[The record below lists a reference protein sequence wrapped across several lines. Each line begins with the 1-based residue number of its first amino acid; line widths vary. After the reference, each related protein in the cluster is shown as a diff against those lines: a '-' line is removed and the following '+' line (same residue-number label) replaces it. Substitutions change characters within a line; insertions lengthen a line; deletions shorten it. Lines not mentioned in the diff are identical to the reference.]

1 MKKYEVTIYGR
12 TNTILTGIR
21 SKKLYSEIII
31 SDNKNNAKK
40 EALNN
45 FYMFINDLWK
55 GVLNRFDIKKHVYNL
70 YVFNHFIPP
79 MLYNLN
85 LTICYHILFLL
96 STIILTFH

>member
-21 SKKLYSEIII
+21 SKRLYSEIIT

-45 FYMFINDLWK
+45 FYMLIKDLWK
-55 GVLNRFDIKKHVYNL
+55 ETINRRDIKIECE
-70 YVFNHFIPP
+70 YVSWLTCDEEKTIYINE
-79 MLYNLN
+79 MLK
-85 LTICYHILFLL
+85 
-96 STIILTFH
+96 

>member
-21 SKKLYSEIII
+21 SKKLYSEIIT

-45 FYMFINDLWK
+45 FYMLIKDLWK
-55 GVLNRFDIKKHVYNL
+55 ETINRRDIKIECE
-70 YVFNHFIPP
+70 YVSWLTYDGEEMIYINE
-79 MLYNLN
+79 MLK
-85 LTICYHILFLL
+85 
-96 STIILTFH
+96 

>member
-31 SDNKNNAKK
+31 SNNKNNAKK

-45 FYMFINDLWK
+45 FYMLIKDLWK
-55 GVLNRFDIKKHVYNL
+55 ETINRRDIKIECE
-70 YVFNHFIPP
+70 YVSWLTYDGEETIYINE
-79 MLYNLN
+79 MLKY
-85 LTICYHILFLL
+85 
-96 STIILTFH
+96 

>member
-21 SKKLYSEIII
+21 SKKLYSEIIT

-45 FYMFINDLWK
+45 FYMLIKDLWK
-55 GVLNRFDIKKHVYNL
+55 ETINRRDIKIECE
-70 YVFNHFIPP
+70 YVSWLIYDEEETIYINE
-79 MLYNLN
+79 MLK
-85 LTICYHILFLL
+85 
-96 STIILTFH
+96 

>member
-21 SKKLYSEIII
+21 SKKLYSEIIT

-45 FYMFINDLWK
+45 FYMLIKDLWK
-55 GVLNRFDIKKHVYNL
+55 EIINKRDIKIECE
-70 YVFNHFIPP
+70 YVSWLTYDEGETIYINE
-79 MLYNLN
+79 MLK
-85 LTICYHILFLL
+85 
-96 STIILTFH
+96 

>member
-45 FYMFINDLWK
+45 FYMLIKDLWK
-55 GVLNRFDIKKHVYNL
+55 ETINRRDIKIECE
-70 YVFNHFIPP
+70 YVSWLIYDGEETNMKLIKA
-79 MLYNLN
+79 LKNSE
-85 LTICYHILFLL
+85 I
-96 STIILTFH
+96 S

>member
-21 SKKLYSEIII
+21 SKKLYSEIIT

-45 FYMFINDLWK
+45 FYMLIKDLWK
-55 GVLNRFDIKKHVYNL
+55 EIINKRDIKIECE
-70 YVFNHFIPP
+70 YVSWLTYDEEETIYINE
-79 MLYNLN
+79 MLK
-85 LTICYHILFLL
+85 
-96 STIILTFH
+96 

>member
-45 FYMFINDLWK
+45 FYMLIKDLWRETI
-55 GVLNRFDIKKHVYNL
+55 NRRDIKIECE
-70 YVFNHFIPP
+70 YVSWLTDDKEETIYINE
-79 MLYNLN
+79 MLK
-85 LTICYHILFLL
+85 
-96 STIILTFH
+96 

>member
-45 FYMFINDLWK
+45 FYMLIKDLWK
-55 GVLNRFDIKKHVYNL
+55 ETINRRDIKIECE
-70 YVFNHFIPP
+70 YVSWLTYDGEETIYINE
-79 MLYNLN
+79 MLK
-85 LTICYHILFLL
+85 
-96 STIILTFH
+96 

>member
-21 SKKLYSEIII
+21 SKRLYSEIIT

-45 FYMFINDLWK
+45 FYMLIKDLWK
-55 GVLNRFDIKKHVYNL
+55 ETINRHDIKIECE
-70 YVFNHFIPP
+70 YVSWLTCDDEETIYINE
-79 MLYNLN
+79 MLK
-85 LTICYHILFLL
+85 
-96 STIILTFH
+96 

>member
-21 SKKLYSEIII
+21 SKKLYSEIIT

-45 FYMFINDLWK
+45 FYMLIKDLWK
-55 GVLNRFDIKKHVYNL
+55 ETINRRDIKIECE
-70 YVFNHFIPP
+70 YVSWLTYDEEETIYINE
-79 MLYNLN
+79 MLK
-85 LTICYHILFLL
+85 
-96 STIILTFH
+96 

>member
-45 FYMFINDLWK
+45 FYMLIKDLWK
-55 GVLNRFDIKKHVYNL
+55 ETINRRDIKIECE
-70 YVFNHFIPP
+70 YVSWLTYDGEEMIYINE
-79 MLYNLN
+79 MLK
-85 LTICYHILFLL
+85 
-96 STIILTFH
+96 